1 MTEKYRFEVYV
12 TGDGISPETLKVKA
26 IADYL
31 VVVEEIVAAVAEDE
45 RPDLQLKR
53 RGALGLTS
61 LHGGSIRI
69 AYTAQNPIVGV
80 VLRKI
85 GRVVDLEEWTSL
97 SSDAIEKIQKLVK
110 LNRTHNSIAEIRES
124 QNDNALLAVFTPETR
139 VAGKQY
145 IVGTT
150 TLYGELLRIGGE
162 NSPTAQIRFAR
173 STSLTCDV
181 KTTELASAMAER
193 LYEAIGVRGTAKWD
207 SDSRELKAF
216 RVEELTEYRKTSLS
230 SAFESLREVA
240 GKYYEEI
247 EDVNAFVAELRGRG
261 PEEE

>member
-1 MTEKYRFEVYV
+1 
-12 TGDGISPETLKVKA
+12 VKA

-31 VVVEEIVAAVAEDE
+31 VVVEEIVAAVAEEE
-45 RPDLQLKR
+45 RPDLQLKK

-61 LHGGSIRI
+61 LQGGSVRI

-85 GRVVDLEEWTSL
+85 GRVVDLEDWTSL
-97 SSDAIEKIQKLVK
+97 SSDANEKIQKLVK
-110 LNRTHNSIAEIRES
+110 LNRTHNSKTEIREC
-124 QNDNALLAVFTPETR
+124 QNNNALLALFTPET
-139 VAGKQY
+139 GITEQHY

-162 NSPTAQIRFAR
+162 NPPTAQIRLAR
-173 STSLTCDV
+173 SMSLTCDV
-181 KTTELASAMAER
+181 KTTELASKMAAR
-193 LYEAIGVRGTAKWD
+193 LYEEIGVRGTAKWD
-207 SDSRELKAF
+207 VESREIKAF
-216 RVEELTEYRKTSLS
+216 RVEELTEYNKTSLS

-247 EDVNAFVAELRGRG
+247 EDVNAFVADLRGRG